1 VNTTKKVPETILKE
15 NPMNMKIGVS
25 IVILVS
31 LVIINIFL
39 MIVGK
44 SIPFKMFD
52 IFWLILA
59 SWTFFVAI
67 ADDNSAG
74 GNSVKENAYL
84 IISLVIFVIS
94 ALAFPVISELTNEL
108 QGGLNKE
115 CSSRSPNVNVYE
127 SLMANNGNFKGIM
140 IARFVVVTLLIVS
153 MIIFMILFY
162 FRNSY
167 TETFYNFIKTNQYG
181 SGWIMIAIIFGL
193 GIANNIL
200 SLYIQP
206 AYDSERVC

>member
-1 VNTTKKVPETILKE
+1 MDDQDITLKK
-15 NPMNMKIGVS
+15 NPANMLTGVS
-25 IVILVS
+25 IVILV
-31 LVIINIFL
+31 LIVIINIFL
-39 MIVGK
+39 MIIGK

-67 ADDNSAG
+67 ANDNGEG
-74 GNSVKENAYL
+74 GNSVKENTYL

-94 ALAFPVISELTNEL
+94 TLAFPVISELTNEL

-115 CSSRSPNVNVYE
+115 CSSRSPNFNVYE

-140 IARFVVVTLLIVS
+140 IARFVVVTLLIVF
-153 MIIFMILFY
+153 MIIFMFLFY

-167 TETFYNFIKTNQYG
+167 TETYYNIIKTNQYG
-181 SGWIMIAIIFGL
+181 FGWIMIAIISGL
-193 GIANNIL
+193 GISNIIL
-200 SLYIQP
+200 SPFIQS